1 MRTARSSNR
10 GGISTRHSPWDQ
22 TPPQSRHPLGAD
34 TPRSRHPPGAGT
46 PPDQTPL
53 PPGAGTPLW
62 TESQTP
68 VKTLPSR
75 NFVCGR

>member
-1 MRTARSSNR
+1 MRTARSSSHP
-10 GGISTRHSPWDQ
+10 GGGSPSGTPQDQPPAQDQPPPQDQPSPWDQ
-22 TPPQSRHPLGAD
+22 APPQDQAP
-34 TPRSRHPPGAGT
+34 PR
-46 PPDQTPL
+46 DQ
-53 PPGAGTPLW
+53 ASPLW